1 MPAYSS
7 CVIRNRAR
15 HKKISAHAINQARL
29 IRPAACVTCSA
40 ISPTLTTSSHMYT
53 PLSLLALLAIIG
65 GSSPL
70 VRAWEATW
78 ESLDSRPNPTWYDE
92 SKFGIFIHWGVFSV
106 PAFGSEWFWWWW
118 QGSNKKPEY
127 EEFVRKT
134 EHENFAYADYAHR
147 FDASLY
153 RPEEWANLFAQS
165 GAQYVV
171 LTSKHHEG
179 FCNWDSKEAVPL
191 SWNCKFDSFWVAIWC
206 TCIEQLLFLLTSKFF
221 SI

>member
-1 MPAYSS
+1 
-7 CVIRNRAR
+7 
-15 HKKISAHAINQARL
+15 
-29 IRPAACVTCSA
+29 
-40 ISPTLTTSSHMYT
+40 MYM
-53 PLSLLALLAIIG
+53 PLSLLVLLAIIG

-70 VRAWEATW
+70 IRAWEATW

-106 PAFGSEWFWWWW
+106 PAWGFGPGQGDAGSAEWFWWWW

-171 LTSKHHEG
+171 FTAKHHEG

-191 SWNCKFDSFWVAIWC
+191 SWNCKIF
-206 TCIEQLLFLLTSKFF
+206 
-221 SI
+221 